1 MRRSWFAIGMAASLV
16 AATLPY
22 MRDHGSELSDRLSKV
37 AFARGGGG
45 TKQKRPTPL
54 AGLDL
59 ARIDVR
65 DEVAT
70 APAADGRIADLTLSP
85 RLQRAANRYLREAAL
100 PEGAIV
106 IVEVKTG
113 RILAW
118 SSYSEDSPARD
129 FAAES
134 NVPTASVFKI
144 VTGAGLVEQGLGP
157 TTRVCYRGGKSRI
170 EAEDLIPDER
180 RDKWCATLGEAMG
193 RSLNTVFARM
203 ASQHLDHDSLESIAK
218 RLGWGRPIPFDVP
231 IVPSGLD
238 LPKEDDTELA
248 RSAAGFFHSTMSPFQ
263 GANLAATVANGGEM
277 LRLHIVDRVREP
289 QDRKAKKKSG
299 QGDKDDGDKDG
310 GKVVYEGP
318 KERESLGRVMEE
330 RTARAVTAMMEHTVD
345 DGTSFKSFHDHAGRA
360 LLPDIRIAGKTG
372 TLAETKKNGRLVT
385 WWVGFAPSD
394 KPEIAVSVLA
404 ANRHSWRVKATTIA
418 ANMLR
423 VYFSEQKRKG
433 VVDPTLQA
441 PKWSE

>member
-1 MRRSWFAIGMAASLV
+1 MRRSWFAIGMATSLV

-22 MRDHGSELSDRLSKV
+22 VREHGFDFADHLSKV
-37 AFARGGGG
+37 AFARGAPG
-45 TKQKRPTPL
+45 KKKVASPL

-65 DEVAT
+65 DEIAT
-70 APAADGRIADLTLSP
+70 APAADGRIAELTLDP
-85 RLQRAANRYLREAAL
+85 KLQRAANRYLREAAL

-113 RILAW
+113 RVLAW

-129 FAAES
+129 FAAEA
-134 NVPTASVFKI
+134 NVPSASVFKI
-144 VTGAGLVEQGLGP
+144 VTGAGLVEKGLGP
-157 TTRVCYRGGKSRI
+157 GTRVCYRGGKSRI

-180 RDKWCATLGEAMG
+180 RDKWCATIGEAMG

-203 ASQHLDHDSLESIAK
+203 ASQHLDREALESIAK
-218 RLGWGRPIPFDVP
+218 RLGWGRQIPFDVP
-231 IVPSGLD
+231 IAPSGLD

-248 RSAAGFFHSTMSPFQ
+248 RSAAGFFHTTMSPFQ
-263 GANLAATVANGGEM
+263 GANLAATVANGGDM
-277 LRLHIVDRVREP
+277 VRLHVVDRVRE
-289 QDRKAKKKSG
+289 G
-299 QGDKDDGDKDG
+299 KDPKT
-310 GKVVYEGP
+310 GKPLENGAIVYEGP
-318 KERESLGRVMEE
+318 KERESLGRAMEE

-345 DGTSFKSFHDHAGRA
+345 GGTSFKSFHDRAGRS
-360 LLPDIRIAGKTG
+360 LLPDIRVAGKTG

-404 ANRHSWRVKATTIA
+404 ANRHAWRVKATTIA

-423 VYFSEQKRKG
+423 VYFADQKRKG
-433 VVDPTLQA
+433 VVDPTLQGPA
-441 PKWSE
+441 WSQ